1 MSQNENKSLR
11 EMEGQEANLFCKVA
25 STIRGVQDLIVEHWE
40 VECQP
45 KPDGVGWSQISKSN
59 ILQTKN
65 QQQWISINKICS
77 QPINI
82 CTKIKPEQLC
92 KHSWCSPQHPSSLH
106 LTWTQQGT
114 CKIIMRRNQIPRYM
128 CSGSVVCVCGFR
140 VVCVALCCFVWVL
153 VPFLSS

>member
-1 MSQNENKSLR
+1 
-11 EMEGQEANLFCKVA
+11 MEGQEANLFCKVA

-92 KHSWCSPQHPSSLH
+92 KHSWYSPQHPSSPH

-114 CKIIMRRNQIPRYM
+114 YKIIMRNQIPRYPYSRGVKKINRSQIRILEFSTIRDSTSS
-128 CSGSVVCVCGFR
+128 CIIDKFIDR
-140 VVCVALCCFVWVL
+140 K
-153 VPFLSS
+153 LSMHHK